1 VAGTN
6 IYMGY
11 GSPYSVLYFDRPMD
25 MGERIAH
32 EIKEAAKQGKL
43 DKLFT

>member
-11 GSPYSVLYFDRPMD
+11 GSPYSVLYFERPMD

-32 EIKEAAKQGKL
+32 EITEAVKQGKL